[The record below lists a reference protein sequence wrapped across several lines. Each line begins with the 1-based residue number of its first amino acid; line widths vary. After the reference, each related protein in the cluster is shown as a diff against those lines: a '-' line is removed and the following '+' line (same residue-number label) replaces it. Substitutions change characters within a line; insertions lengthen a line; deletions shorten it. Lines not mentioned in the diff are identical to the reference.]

1 MGISSTLM
9 GSSVVINVPSPPSSS
24 SSSSGAH
31 RTVENDGEDRV
42 GREVEARLSD
52 RNRLRRRLG
61 HEVPRLILDNVEN
74 DKMLM
79 SLNRGIEELNKGENQ
94 LNLEIEELERKVVML
109 MLAKGLK
116 GDKLD
121 KSGERKGVEVLKAV
135 KLNYKWKDLG
145 IGTEEHEK
153 CGKGKVLKTDPA
165 RQKMNPRKLIPNKKE
180 IAQEKGNV
188 VGEAVNMNDDGDKE
202 EKKLSKEIELL
213 EAMLE
218 RGSYGLTDLQVMMEE
233 VKAMKGSEKMVNEIE
248 VKMTELETELWE
260 LKNAIVELKG
270 KKSKELMGRV
280 KKEEDKEVKREEQEQ
295 VQQEDDDDDD
305 DDDDES
311 NTSKINWGSVISAVG
326 AAAVATAAVFFMGG
340 RVVVKSEKRNKRQN
354 I

>member
-1 MGISSTLM
+1 MGLSSTLM
-9 GSSVVINVPSPPSSS
+9 ASSVVINVPSPPSSS

-121 KSGERKGVEVLKAV
+121 KSGEGKGVEVLKAM
-135 KLNYKWKDLG
+135 KLKDLG
-145 IGTEEHEK
+145 IGTEHEK
-153 CGKGKVLKTDPA
+153 CAKGKVLKTDPA
-165 RQKMNPRKLIPNKKE
+165 GQKMNPSKLIPNKKE

-188 VGEAVNMNDDGDKE
+188 VGEAVNVNDDGDKE

-218 RGSYGLTDLQVMMEE
+218 RGSYGLTDLQMMMEE
-233 VKAMKGSEKMVNEIE
+233 VKAMKGSEKMVSEIE

-280 KKEEDKEVKREEQEQ
+280 KKEEDKEVKLEEQEQ
-295 VQQEDDDDDD
+295 VQQEDDDDE
-305 DDDDES
+305 ES

>member
-9 GSSVVINVPSPPSSS
+9 GSSVVINVPSPLSSS
-24 SSSSGAH
+24 SSSSGALQ
-31 RTVENDGEDRV
+31 TVENDGEDRV
-42 GREVEARLSD
+42 GREVEARLSY

-121 KSGERKGVEVLKAV
+121 KFGEGKGVEVLKAM
-135 KLNYKWKDLG
+135 KLKDSG

-165 RQKMNPRKLIPNKKE
+165 RQEMNPRKLIPNKKE
-180 IAQEKGNV
+180 IAQKKGHA
-188 VGEAVNMNDDGDKE
+188 VGEAVNVNDDGDKE

-218 RGSYGLTDLQVMMEE
+218 RGSYGLTDLQMMMEE
-233 VKAMKGSEKMVNEIE
+233 VKAMKGSEKMVSEIE

-280 KKEEDKEVKREEQEQ
+280 KNEEVNELKREEQEEEQ
-295 VQQEDDDDDD
+295 VQDNDD

-311 NTSKINWGSVISAVG
+311 NTSKINWGSLISAVG
-326 AAAVATAAVFFMGG
+326 AVAVATAAVFFMGG
-340 RVVVKSEKRNKRQN
+340 RVVIKSEKRNKRQN